1 MRRVSLLLLVSA
13 CGAPRSA
20 PPVPLE
26 TMVGS
31 TSATPSATSKDTVAK
46 RGYVCPEA
54 ARTVLPSD
62 SPSTVAP
69 TSSSGPAPSASASST
84 TPKAMVVMR
93 ETGTD
98 IRGRLP
104 PTVIKRILRA
114 NFPRIRACYVGLLK
128 RDPTSKGLVATE
140 FIIGQD
146 GHPEWAD
153 ARSAGTTI
161 VDEAMLDCVER
172 VFACITFPAPEE
184 GRVFVRYPVGFEL
197 AP

>member
-1 MRRVSLLLLVSA
+1 MRHVSVFLLLSA
-13 CGAPRSA
+13 CGAPRSV
-20 PPVPLE
+20 PPAPLE
-26 TMVGS
+26 TMLGS
-31 TSATPSATSKDTVAK
+31 TSATPSATSKDTTAK

-54 ARTVLPSD
+54 ARTVLPSG

-69 TSSSGPAPSASASST
+69 VSSSGPAPSASASST
-84 TPKAMVVMR
+84 TPKAMVMMR

-98 IRGRLP
+98 IQGLLP
-104 PTVIKRILRA
+104 PTVIKPILRA
-114 NFPRIRACYVGLLK
+114 NFPRIRACYEDLLK

-153 ARSAGTTI
+153 ARSAGTTV

-172 VFACITFPAPEE
+172 VFACITYPAPEQ
-184 GRVFVRYPVGFEL
+184 GRVFVRYPIDFQLVQ
-197 AP
+197 